1 MNNAVTLHT
10 MANLAFTIANQSRF
24 KESTA
29 MLKLA
34 LSKQQK
40 ILGPEHPETLKTAG
54 HLSAS
59 LWGLGLGADAEALT
73 RQTLAT
79 WQKLVPDDHPCA
91 VQSAA
96 DLEFIT
102 SGRARGALE
111 VLDGYSRVLKA
122 LQPSGPA
129 VAVRVSLCAIHDDCR
144 ECQTG
149 ASCTYRHAAHQMRL
163 ANETCPHTCVCV

>member
-122 LQPSGPA
+122 RSSPTA
-129 VAVRVSLCAIHDDCR
+129 RR
-144 ECQTG
+144 
-149 ASCTYRHAAHQMRL
+149 RHAGVIVRYTRRL
-163 ANETCPHTCVCV
+163 

>member
-10 MANLAFTIANQSRF
+10 MANLAFTLTNQSRF

-29 MLKLA
+29 MLKLV

-40 ILGPEHPETLKTAG
+40 ILGLEYPETLKTAG

-91 VQSAA
+91 LHSAA

-102 SGRARGALE
+102 SGHARGALE
-111 VLDGYSRVLKA
+111 VLDGYSRGTKGA
-122 LQPSGPA
+122 LQPSRPPSPCGCHCALHTTSVGNVRPA
-129 VAVRVSLCAIHDDCR
+129 PRRARLVI
-144 ECQTG
+144 
-149 ASCTYRHAAHQMRL
+149 RHTKDAL
-163 ANETCPHTCVCV
+163 S

>member
-1 MNNAVTLHT
+1 

-96 DLEFIT
+96 DFEFIT

-122 LQPSGPA
+122 RSSPPARPSPCGVLHGYARVLKARCSPPA
-129 VAVRVSLCAIHDDCR
+129 RRRRAGVIVRYTR
-144 ECQTG
+144 
-149 ASCTYRHAAHQMRL
+149 RL
-163 ANETCPHTCVCV
+163 

>member
-122 LQPSGPA
+122 RSSTAPRPLPCGCNCALYTTSVGNVRPA
-129 VAVRVSLCAIHDDCR
+129 PRRARIVIRHTRCA
-144 ECQTG
+144 
-149 ASCTYRHAAHQMRL
+149 
-163 ANETCPHTCVCV
+163 